1 MSVSNTDRNKNQK
14 RTVLIMVNY
23 PTNIQTG
30 YLYDMDGKKFDVT
43 VILNFPTRD
52 EYDNPDSTDDDW
64 NVNLVDFYF
73 GTPDDRITERYTKQ
87 FVEKQIKLRN
97 LLNKLYNLKIVCP
110 DDTEIDE
117 QIEFVKSLI
126 VKLH

>member
-1 MSVSNTDRNKNQK
+1 MKLKN
-14 RTVLIMVNY
+14 VNEL
-23 PTNIQTG
+23 NIQTG
-30 YLYDMDGKKFDVT
+30 YLFDENGKKFDVS
-43 VILNFPTRD
+43 VILNFPT
-52 EYDNPDSTDDDW
+52 YDDYENCTGTD
-64 NVNLVDFYF
+64 NFPSVNLIDFYF
-73 GTPDDRITERYTKQ
+73 GEPNDSDTESFVKQ
-87 FVEKQIKLRN
+87 FIEKQNRLQS

>member
-1 MSVSNTDRNKNQK
+1 
-14 RTVLIMVNY
+14 MVNY

-30 YLYDMDGKKFDVT
+30 YLYDMDGKKFDIS
-43 VILNFPTRD
+43 VILNFPTQD
-52 EYDNPDSTDDDW
+52 EYDNPNSTYDDF
-64 NVNLVDFYF
+64 NVNLIDFYF
-73 GTPDDRITERYTKQ
+73 GTPDDNSTELYTKL
-87 FVEKQIKLRN
+87 FVEKQIKLQN

-117 QIEFVKSLI
+117 QIDFVNSLI